1 MIYTVT
7 LNPSLDYIVDVENF
21 QLGMTNRTCA
31 EQIRPGGKGVNVS
44 LMLQNLG
51 VESIALG
58 FVAGFTGEEI
68 CRKLAGCGLR
78 TDFLRVAKGDSRI
91 NLKLRSVEGTEVNGR
106 GPVLEPCHLKRLE
119 EQLAGLAPGDV
130 LCLAGSAPEGAPQT
144 VYRDLAAAAAARGA
158 AAVVDAAG
166 GLLLD
171 ALEARPFLIK
181 PNQHELGALFG
192 VRISTHADAVCY
204 ARRLQACGARNVLV
218 SFGGAGAVFV
228 PEAGEAMRLSAPQGK
243 LVDAVG
249 AGDSMV
255 AGFLAG
261 WQESGE
267 EAHAFRMAVAAGSA
281 SAFSSGFASREEV
294 GLLYEKIQN
303 CEQKPA
309 LIHV

>member
-1 MIYTVT
+1 M
-7 LNPSLDYIVDVENF
+7 
-21 QLGMTNRTCA
+21 
-31 EQIRPGGKGVNVS
+31 
-44 LMLQNLG
+44 
-51 VESIALG
+51 
-58 FVAGFTGEEI
+58 
-68 CRKLAGCGLR
+68 
-78 TDFLRVAKGDSRI
+78 
-91 NLKLRSVEGTEVNGR
+91 
-106 GPVLEPCHLKRLE
+106 
-119 EQLAGLAPGDV
+119 
-130 LCLAGSAPEGAPQT
+130 CLAGSAPEGAPQT

-158 AAVVDAAG
+158 DTVVDAAG

-192 VRISTHADAVCY
+192 VRISTYADAVCY

-228 PEAGEAMRLSAPQGK
+228 PEAGEAMWLSAPQGK
-243 LVDAVG
+243 LVARG
-249 AGDSMV
+249 RRG
-255 AGFLAG
+255 GQHGRGLPCG

-267 EAHAFRMAVAAGSA
+267 GGACVPHGGGGGSA

-309 LIHV
+309 LIRM